1 MKQKRIKLG
10 MLLVLTL
17 IISSLGCLDLAI
29 TGLSGAPIPVS
40 IWTTQSNPD
49 GLPGNYWV
57 GSAVVSGSD
66 TNLVAT
72 MPAGTGEG
80 DKFTEQEVQIQ
91 ISNINPYWIAPLET
105 DVTDPLK
112 YYEVD
117 YPFGDWLA
125 PSLYYNKL
133 VPYVNVGPGVMVS
146 SYKVTIDNGYDVQS
160 QIGTSFHDET
170 ASPVLKIPV
179 KDSNGIT
186 RNVYVKMTS
195 AINFVAGTL
204 PPASTG
210 YSVVDGKRLVEY
222 NDLEG
227 AIHDWNNHALF
238 EYGIRPTVYW
248 YAFNY
253 NDIDSWNDAYSW
265 MNENG
270 KIPDQSFKLGANMQ
284 IVDTTKVKLNY
295 PENVF
300 APSVTFYIPEE
311 LAETITIVEAAPEI
325 IFDTISDISAM
336 EGGTHTL
343 HVTGK
348 NKGSPGYVN
357 FNVLSDGISH
367 VIIYPSSGMYIT
379 DSVEL
384 DVHISFAENIEGDRD
399 FTGTITAQGGLGDMT
414 SQTFNIKLIDS
425 KGQFVETE
433 PYIPGGTEEPID
445 LTIVVYGIIIVIA
458 LLILWKSGIVETIMS
473 NPIWILIIVIVILA
487 VWFGLIAQDA
497 INAIKEFEL
506 V

>member
-80 DKFTEQEVQIQ
+80 DKYTEQEVQIQ
-91 ISNINPYWIAPLET
+91 ISNIDPYWIAPLET

-227 AIHDWNNHALF
+227 AIHDWNSHALF
-238 EYGIRPTVYW
+238 EYGVRPTVYW

-253 NDIDSWNDAYSW
+253 NDIDSWDDAYSW
-265 MNENG
+265 MNEKS
-270 KIPDQSFKLGANMQ
+270 KIPDQSNKLGANME
-284 IVDTTKVKLNY
+284 IVDTTKIKLNY

-311 LAETITIVEAAPEI
+311 LAETITIQERAPQI
-325 IFDTISDISAM
+325 IFDQISDISAV
-336 EGGTHTL
+336 EGGAYTL
-343 HVTGK
+343 HITGV
-348 NKGSPGYVN
+348 NEGSPGYVN
-357 FNVLSDGISH
+357 FNVLSNGISS
-367 VIIYPSSGMYIT
+367 VQLYPSSGMYI
-379 DSVEL
+379 DKNVEM
-384 DVHISFAENIEGDRD
+384 DAHILFVENIEGDKIY
-399 FTGTITAQGGLGDMT
+399 TGTVTAQGGLGDMT
-414 SQTFNIKLIDS
+414 SQTFTIKLADS

-433 PYIPGGTEEPID
+433 PYIPGGTEEPMD
-445 LTIVVYGIIIVIA
+445 LTILIYVIIAFAIGFIAWKYG
-458 LLILWKSGIVETIMS
+458 LIEQITL
-473 NPIWILIIVIVILA
+473 NPIWILIIV
-487 VWFGLIAQDA
+487 LIIMA
-497 INAIKEFEL
+497 IYAGIYVQELINTIKEFS
-506 V
+506 VF

>member
-91 ISNINPYWIAPLET
+91 ISNIDPYWIAPLET

-210 YSVVDGKRLVEY
+210 YSVVGGKRLVEY

-227 AIHDWNNHALF
+227 AIHDWNSHALF
-238 EYGIRPTVYW
+238 EYGVRPTVYW

-253 NDIDSWNDAYSW
+253 NDIDSWDDAYSW
-265 MNENG
+265 MNEKG
-270 KIPDQSFKLGANMQ
+270 KIPDQSNKLGANME
-284 IVDTTKVKLNY
+284 IIDTTKIKLNY

-311 LAETITIVEAAPEI
+311 LAETITIQERAPQI
-325 IFDTISDISAM
+325 IFDQISDISAV
-336 EGGTHTL
+336 EGGAYTL
-343 HVTGK
+343 HITGV
-348 NKGSPGYVN
+348 NEGSPGYVN
-357 FNVLSDGISH
+357 FNVLSNGISS
-367 VIIYPSSGMYIT
+367 VQIYPSSGMYI
-379 DSVEL
+379 DKNVEL
-384 DVHISFAENIEGDRD
+384 DVHILFVENIEGDKEY
-399 FTGTITAQGGLGDMT
+399 TGTITAQGGLGDMT
-414 SQTFNIKLIDS
+414 SQTFIIKLADS
-425 KGQFVETE
+425 KGQFVEIE
-433 PYIPGGTEEPID
+433 PYIPGGTEEPMD

>member
-1 MKQKRIKLG
+1 MKQIKIKLG

-66 TNLVAT
+66 TNLIAT

-105 DVTDPLK
+105 DISDPLR
-112 YYEVD
+112 YNEID
-117 YPFGDWLA
+117 SLFAAPFI
-125 PSLYYNKL
+125 SSKQ
-133 VPYVNVGPGVMVS
+133 VPYVNVGPGVMVT
-146 SYKVTIDNGYDVQS
+146 SYKVTVDNGYDVKS
-160 QIGTSFHDET
+160 QIGTSYHDET

-195 AINFVAGTL
+195 AITFVSGTL

-210 YSVVDGKRLVEY
+210 YSVLDGKKLVEY
-222 NDLEG
+222 DDLEG
-227 AIHDWNNHALF
+227 GIHDWNDHVVWEF
-238 EYGIRPTVYW
+238 SKRPISFW
-248 YAFNY
+248 YLWDYTA
-253 NDIDSWNDAYSW
+253 IDSWDDAYTYISP
-265 MNENG
+265 
-270 KIPDQSFKLGANMQ
+270 KAPDQSFKLGANME

-311 LAETITIVEAAPEI
+311 LAETITIQEVAPNI
-325 IFDTISDISAM
+325 IFNPISDISAE
-336 EGGTHTL
+336 EGGAYTL
-343 HVTGK
+343 HITGV

-357 FNVLSDGISH
+357 FNVLSTGISN
-367 VIIYPSSGMYIT
+367 VIIYPSSGMYISDT
-379 DSVEL
+379 VEL
-384 DVHISFAENIEGDRD
+384 DVYITFAENIEGDRD
-399 FTGTITAQGGLGDMT
+399 FVGTITAQGGLGDMT
-414 SQTFNIKLIDS
+414 SQTFNIKLEDS

-433 PYIPGGTEEPID
+433 PYIPGGTEKEEPID
-445 LTIVVYGIIIVIA
+445 LTIVLYGLIA
-458 LLILWKSGIVETIMS
+458 LVFVYMAWKSGFIES
-473 NPIWILIIVIVILA
+473 LNPIWVMIILLVIMAIYAGIYVQE
-487 VWFGLIAQDA
+487 LI
-497 INAIKEFEL
+497 NTIKEFSIL
-506 V
+506 